1 MPKDKKDERKAKG
14 KDKDKAGMAVE
25 PGHHGSTAHGLP
37 ARVDTSLPG
46 SREELLELHRQAR
59 ATRNAALLG
68 SDAFREAVDL
78 IGRIEVRVAAID
90 RAQDPPLG

>member
-1 MPKDKKDERKAKG
+1 MPKDKKDERTGKVKAT
-14 KDKDKAGMAVE
+14 MAVE

-37 ARVDTSLPG
+37 ARIDTSLPG
-46 SREELLELHRQAR
+46 SREELLELHRQTR
-59 ATRNAALLG
+59 AKRNAAALG